1 VPRSLLLE
9 RENLPPTVQRWL
21 AAVDLGDEEL
31 IELVFTER
39 ELLLRRP
46 MSAELR
52 EWAQSTTDRYDRSF
66 RRIVGL

>member
-21 AAVDLGDEEL
+21 AAVDLADEEL
-31 IELVFTER
+31 IEIVFTER

-52 EWAQSTTDRYDRSF
+52 AWAQSVTDRYDRSF
-66 RRIVGL
+66 RRIIGL

>member
-1 VPRSLLLE
+1 MPRSLMLE

-21 AAVDLGDEEL
+21 AAVGLADEEI
-31 IELVFTER
+31 IEVVFTER

-52 EWAQSTTDRYDRSF
+52 AWAQAVTDQYDRSF
-66 RRIVGL
+66 RQIIGL